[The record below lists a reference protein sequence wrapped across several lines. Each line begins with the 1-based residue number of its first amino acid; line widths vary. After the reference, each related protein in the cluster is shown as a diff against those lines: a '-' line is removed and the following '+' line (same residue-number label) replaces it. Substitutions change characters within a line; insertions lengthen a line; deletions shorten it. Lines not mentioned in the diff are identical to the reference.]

1 MAGAFSKEQKI
12 YNGKIVRMN
21 INSQPVDPAKLKE
34 IFKEKG
40 LYAADISRSLG
51 YGANTISSALS
62 AGVFGAPMITA
73 LKNVYGI
80 DYSEYAYIPEE
91 KKTESTQ
98 EPEEQTI
105 NPADNN
111 KLYETMKL
119 AMLDA
124 INEAL
129 AANMK
134 NLRGMIYTA
143 ISQAKQ

>member
-1 MAGAFSKEQKI
+1 
-12 YNGKIVRMN
+12 MN

-40 LYAADISRSLG
+40 LYAADVSRSLG
-51 YGANTISSALS
+51 YGANTVSSALS

-80 DYSEYAYIPEE
+80 DYSEYAYTQEE
-91 KKTESTQ
+91 KKPESTQ

-105 NPADNN
+105 NPADN